1 MEDSE
6 VGFHFGDLKWRE
18 GKLDIDLQFK
28 LQPHCASSSS
38 PSLNHENLVLQ
49 LHFPPQKGQRL
60 CRVID

>member
-6 VGFHFGDLKWRE
+6 VGFHFGDLKE
-18 GKLDIDLQFK
+18 KGNLDIDLQFK
-28 LQPHCASSSS
+28 FEPHCASSSS

-49 LHFPPQKGQRL
+49 LHFPPRKGQRL